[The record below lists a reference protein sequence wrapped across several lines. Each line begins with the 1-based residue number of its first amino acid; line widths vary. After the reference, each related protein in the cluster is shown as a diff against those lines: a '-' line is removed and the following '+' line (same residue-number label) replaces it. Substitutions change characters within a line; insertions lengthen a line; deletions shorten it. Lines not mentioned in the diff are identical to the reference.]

1 MKPKLDVEGPLSRVG
16 KTTVTGLQLSEAY
29 FDEFGRDMIARVLP
43 ADVVARVCVGLVGEG
58 SECFGFD
65 DEISRDHDFGAGFC
79 LWLTSDDYENYSGML
94 SEGYNSL
101 PSEFGG
107 YSKRILTA
115 GTGEQ
120 RIGVMR
126 AVDFYKRFTGLLYP
140 PQTLAEWRRIP
151 ESHLAT
157 CTNGKVFSDP
167 LGKFTQW
174 REMLL
179 AYYPEDLRIK
189 KIAARIATMGQ
200 AGQYNYPRCI
210 KRGENVAAMIA
221 LSEFTQATISS
232 TYLLNK
238 KYTPFYKWAHRGLRD
253 VEILPEVYS
262 LLAKLADG
270 DVNAE
275 GIQDIIE
282 DISNKVRDELV
293 RQGLLSFDEVEIP
306 ASAGMTQGF
315 DSDFLLHLAPLLIDR
330 IEDDDLRTLPIF
342 ME

>member
-1 MKPKLDVEGPLSRVG
+1 MG
-16 KTTVTGLQLSEAY
+16 KSANTLTGLQLAEAY
-29 FDEFGRDMIARVLP
+29 FNEFGKDMIARVLP
-43 ADVVARVCVGLVGEG
+43 ADASARVCVGLIGEG

-79 LWLTSDDYENYSGML
+79 LWLTSNDYENYSGML
-94 SEGYNSL
+94 SEGYDSL

-120 RIGVMR
+120 RVGVMR
-126 AVDFYKRFTGLLYP
+126 AVDFYKRFTCLPYP

-157 CTNGKVFSDP
+157 CTNGKVFSDS
-167 LGKFTQW
+167 LGKFSQW

-179 AYYPEDLRIK
+179 AFYPEDLRIK

-221 LSEFTQATISS
+221 LSEFTQASISV

-253 VEILPEVYS
+253 VEILPEVFG

-270 DVNAE
+270 NVNAE
-275 GIQDIIE
+275 SKQDIIE
-282 DISNKVRDELV
+282 TISNKVRDELV
-293 RQGLLSFDEVEIP
+293 RQGLLRFGESEIP
-306 ASAGMTQGF
+306 ASAGMTQGVAMTQGF
-315 DSDFLLHLAPLLIDR
+315 DSDFLLHLAPLLIEK
-330 IEDDDLRTLPIF
+330 IEDEDLRTLPIF